1 MPFDKNEISTS
12 CWGRRGAGK
21 IAGACIRDK
30 SGNERVHRR
39 GNRKR
44 SSGGAKKK
52 KGRGTKRGSA
62 FFLRVYVAVVLPV
75 VDPVPD
81 VSEDRPFLL
90 QPLLSLALLLL
101 FASCAA
107 EAADTSFAKPSFPPL
122 RSPRRKP
129 PWITD
134 PFHFKGIS
142 SIFFLPVSVL
152 RWFSILGLDKMI
164 GTLINR
170 FENIGKEMKIVF

>member
-1 MPFDKNEISTS
+1 MQARASGTKVETS
-12 CWGRRGAGK
+12 VCTDEGTGRG
-21 IAGACIRDK
+21 
-30 SGNERVHRR
+30 VVV
-39 GNRKR
+39 
-44 SSGGAKKK
+44 AKKK

-152 RWFSILGLDKMI
+152 R
-164 GTLINR
+164 
-170 FENIGKEMKIVF
+170 

>member
-1 MPFDKNEISTS
+1 MPFDKNESFTS
-12 CWGRRGAGK
+12 CSKKRGRRRAEVRLH
-21 IAGACIRDK
+21 ARA
-30 SGNERVHRR
+30 SGTKVETSVCTEE
-39 GNRKR
+39 GT
-44 SSGGAKKK
+44 
-52 KGRGTKRGSA
+52 GRGVIVARRERRSA

-75 VDPVPD
+75 VDPVLE

-90 QPLLSLALLLL
+90 QPLLSLALLL

-134 PFHFKGIS
+134 PFHPSQRNISNILSPCIHPSMILHLGI
-142 SIFFLPVSVL
+142 
-152 RWFSILGLDKMI
+152 G
-164 GTLINR
+164 
-170 FENIGKEMKIVF
+170 